1 MEYEYERQIIRKA
14 MAYDL
19 QIIIRNAP
27 DFDKQTVDKI
37 IKIIHDYVMSAEEA

>member
-19 QIIIRNAP
+19 QIIFRDTP
-27 DFDKQTVDKI
+27 DFDKETVDKI
-37 IKIIHDYVMSAEEA
+37 SQIMYDYVKSGEEA